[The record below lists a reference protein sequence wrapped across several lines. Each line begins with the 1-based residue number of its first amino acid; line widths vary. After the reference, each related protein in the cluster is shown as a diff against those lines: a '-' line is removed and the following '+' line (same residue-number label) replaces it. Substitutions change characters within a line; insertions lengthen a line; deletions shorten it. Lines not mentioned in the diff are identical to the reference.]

1 MNLIS
6 RNKKKMN
13 THPHFKSI
21 VETVNSAEEIDD
33 LIGEALTYQ
42 DMLDKRTSPW
52 EMHCWSQEELQNFR
66 IKLSNVDRL
75 YHIHFF
81 DDHLEERKFVL
92 VARILYKER
101 HVFVQLI
108 AGCDFTGFHCRGGGE
123 IYISLDAQVFLKSV
137 LDQKY
142 DIQKIWRAM
151 VDDGYNVEQPSE
163 YDLKPMRLWHST
175 PMLKFLCH
183 MAVYN
188 NKEYLK
194 HYNQV
199 LPKSLVDCVDEF
211 IKLRVTRDHHDEVG
225 LCLDKLIE

>member
-1 MNLIS
+1 MINENGLCIS
-6 RNKKKMN
+6 
-13 THPHFKSI
+13 
-21 VETVNSAEEIDD
+21 
-33 LIGEALTYQ
+33 
-42 DMLDKRTSPW
+42 
-52 EMHCWSQEELQNFR
+52 
-66 IKLSNVDRL
+66 
-75 YHIHFF
+75 
-81 DDHLEERKFVL
+81 
-92 VARILYKER
+92 
-101 HVFVQLI
+101 
-108 AGCDFTGFHCRGGGE
+108 
-123 IYISLDAQVFLKSV
+123 
-137 LDQKY
+137 
-142 DIQKIWRAM
+142 
-151 VDDGYNVEQPSE
+151 EQPSE

>member
-1 MNLIS
+1 MGN
-6 RNKKKMN
+6 
-13 THPHFKSI
+13 
-21 VETVNSAEEIDD
+21 
-33 LIGEALTYQ
+33 AL
-42 DMLDKRTSPW
+42 
-52 EMHCWSQEELQNFR
+52 
-66 IKLSNVDRL
+66 
-75 YHIHFF
+75 
-81 DDHLEERKFVL
+81 LES
-92 VARILYKER
+92 
-101 HVFVQLI
+101 
-108 AGCDFTGFHCRGGGE
+108 GGGE